1 MIQIGVNWTSPRDAN
16 VIHQLVRSG
25 NIDFVEIMIDN
36 FIMTDTS
43 SFLKVVDGIP
53 CSFHI
58 MNSRFIHR
66 PEGELV
72 DMLRI
77 IREHAGALHP
87 TYISDHLGCFYYK
100 GMELPRM
107 AEIEYDSMFDVVRGR
122 VELFQDCIGHPVLFE
137 NYPSVIRGLGLGQPK
152 FLNDLCEVTG
162 CGVLFDISNADIA
175 SQNTGLDLNAW
186 IPVIGRSQHFH
197 IGGYAETSFQ
207 PSFIV
212 DTHDTNL
219 SESSLNFT
227 VSYVRP
233 YASVSSVVVERDVNL
248 DVEAWEIDID
258 KVRGSL
264 SEQ

>member
-1 MIQIGVNWTSPRDAN
+1 MPPCRGTDLPT
-16 VIHQLVRSG
+16 
-25 NIDFVEIMIDN
+25 FVEAFLDDPHFVCIAPMSPADTIRRGHN
-36 FIMTDTS
+36 FNRG
-43 SFLKVVDGIP
+43 FEFKVAHKVEAIT
-53 CSFHI
+53 
-58 MNSRFIHR
+58 
-66 PEGELV
+66 
-72 DMLRI
+72 
-77 IREHAGALHP
+77 P
-87 TYISDHLGCFYYK
+87 TQNPSG
-100 GMELPRM
+100 GPPR
-107 AEIEYDSMFDVVRGR
+107 RHT